1 MASVEREREKSR
13 GRRPNMLTPPSSC
26 RTNRY
31 RLFPGPMTEC
41 AHASH
46 YRRLYPY
53 PIQPDSLA
61 TYHYLDADTY
71 SLYALPL

>member
-31 RLFPGPMTEC
+31 RLFPMKEC

-46 YRRLYPY
+46 YRRLYLY
-53 PIQPDSLA
+53 PIQPDPLA

-71 SLYALPL
+71 SFCALSL